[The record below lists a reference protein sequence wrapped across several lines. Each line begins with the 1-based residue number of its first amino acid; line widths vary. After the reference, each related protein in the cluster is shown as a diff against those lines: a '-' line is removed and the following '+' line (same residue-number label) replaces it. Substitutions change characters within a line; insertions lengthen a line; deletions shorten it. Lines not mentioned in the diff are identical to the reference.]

1 MGAQGWRIFV
11 AAAAHLVAADRIQL
25 FGPENASLPFPT
37 WSGGLDLLSTDPPI
51 FLLRGFVS
59 SGEAERLLRDYEV
72 ELIPEFVRHVN
83 DTSSPAFQRCMRRF
97 PSSFCESTPA
107 AGDHCDFQSDRRVF
121 ASQAMVNVH
130 ERIASTVGVLED
142 QVEEAWLFNWDTS
155 RRGQDLHMDTYHHF
169 QFPVRIA
176 TVLVRLRDDPVG
188 VAFPLAKWPAA
199 HALAE
204 DETLIKKLSHEG
216 NELPWRGSGTGRNFK
231 SLGFLDEA
239 LAEVCRKAP
248 LRLRQKTQGAGGDAL
263 LYYHLLGDSK
273 VNMRSIHASCT
284 TESADS
290 PKIFMAKFVR
300 GGSLLGP
307 YGSLRTPPVPSELR
321 AWMDWRQER
330 SGLDTAAVWIDG
342 TDHGLLDPSAC
353 RQHKKPWFVRPA
365 SIAGGPPVL
374 SCGEPAETEYVK
386 RRPGEAFE
394 VHIVI
399 ANTGSRPWPPGT
411 VLSLRDGHTM
421 GGPAG
426 LRLQEVPVGSTVPI
440 ALQLRAPEEPGAKAY
455 SIWSL
460 ADGERV
466 PFGALLWIDAAV
478 VGNEEDISLVPD
490 DSKRLDFASSPT
502 AGLTGGGPAVGP
514 PEVKL
519 QEDAA
524 REEAEEACHE
534 QFWTDP
540 IFQELSSQTASL
552 PSVVAPDRGNP
563 RLCWSLG
570 HRFWFGE
577 LSFHHVAPPKTFV
590 FGFCLPRRCSSDRR
604 SEVDAKIA
612 KPFLRRLFASSS
624 GSDWCR
630 LELSEWTQDLE
641 LPLSQA
647 LLTLL
652 PPMLAGSLCGLGL
665 LDCSVGGVQASEPT
679 VSWQPAALRLM
690 ATLCLVVFHLASFP
704 IYASG
709 LPPGLKNFCTWACGM
724 LHDPVFAGLSAALL
738 LRGGWDSWKLQ
749 ALGQRLGRKWLRLAP
764 AGLSSRALLCGG
776 LRRIPVAPFLLGIQ
790 PRLDD
795 RLCSWTAGEA
805 ARRCTHHVCTPLF
818 GVKDALLAF
827 PPLDF
832 AGSFVEQDMV
842 RSAALVLLLSGL
854 GSSFRLLRAAAW
866 LGLLAWFFVVTRSL
880 EQCLDEQGR
889 IDGPCVPSPV
899 TPYLDLPGDSVVVA
913 AVVLWARLS
922 PSPAKNAFPVG
933 VSVTGIA
940 VAVGME
946 VQGAPRQVGKLPW
959 YLLSHLMLGFSL
971 AAFCTCR
978 ASRAPAPKWL
988 FMLDRL
994 CFGVCAV
1001 HVRVLELVFGFLR
1014 PKHAEFSWDLFLTD
1028 TLVILLGSFCL
1039 SGLLYLYI
1047 RSLEVLIVSTARFG
1061 WAACTAAARR
1071 RPEN

>member
-1 MGAQGWRIFV
+1 
-11 AAAAHLVAADRIQL
+11 
-25 FGPENASLPFPT
+25 
-37 WSGGLDLLSTDPPI
+37 
-51 FLLRGFVS
+51 
-59 SGEAERLLRDYEV
+59 
-72 ELIPEFVRHVN
+72 
-83 DTSSPAFQRCMRRF
+83 MRRF
-97 PSSFCESTPA
+97 PASFCESTPA
-107 AGDHCDFQSDRRVF
+107 AGDRCDFQSDRRVF

-130 ERIASTVGVLED
+130 ERIASTVGVRED
-142 QVEEAWLFNWDTS
+142 QVEEAWLFNWDKS

-169 QFPVRIA
+169 QFPVRVA

-204 DETLIKKLSHEG
+204 DETLIEKLSHEG

-248 LRLRQKTQGAGGDAL
+248 LRLRQKTQGAEGDAL

-284 TESADS
+284 TESADT

-321 AWMDWRQER
+321 WTGGK
-330 SGLDTAAVWIDG
+330 SAVVWTQLPCG
-342 TDHGLLDPSAC
+342 STGQTMAC
-353 RQHKKPWFVRPA
+353 RAPGPSESSGHRQDTTTATLCKGWIPVLAGSVSAEYGRREDRNVCSGSLEGTSSPGLFDRPA
-365 SIAGGPPVL
+365 SLAVHQLCPAESQPQREQILRWVFASGHVPG
-374 SCGEPAETEYVK
+374 SREEPAETEPNAQQLTGAHWYVQ
-386 RRPGEAFE
+386 RRPGEDFE
-394 VHIVI
+394 VHVVI

-426 LRLQEVPVGSTVPI
+426 LRLQEVPVGSTLRI
-440 ALQLRAPEEPGAKAY
+440 ALPLRAPEEPGAKAY

-478 VGNEEDISLVPD
+478 VGNEEDISVVPD
-490 DSKRLDFASSPT
+490 DSKRLDLESSPT
-502 AGLTGGGPAVGP
+502 AGITGAGPAVGP
-514 PEVKL
+514 LGAKL
-519 QEDAA
+519 HEDAA

-590 FGFCLPRRCSSDRR
+590 FGFCLPRSCSSDRR

-624 GSDWCR
+624 GPGLHCFRRGAQITRDGKIMMADAVAVVR
-630 LELSEWTQDLE
+630 
-641 LPLSQA
+641 
-647 LLTLL
+647 
-652 PPMLAGSLCGLGL
+652 PMLAGPRFFFAGGGTVGSCRLLAKGLGG
-665 LDCSVGGVQASEPT
+665 SGYGSHQQASAREHYF
-679 VSWQPAALRLM
+679 VADFEG
-690 ATLCLVVFHLASFP
+690 VVAESL
-704 IYASG
+704 
-709 LPPGLKNFCTWACGM
+709 TCG
-724 LHDPVFAGLSAALL
+724 D
-738 LRGGWDSWKLQ
+738 
-749 ALGQRLGRKWLRLAP
+749 
-764 AGLSSRALLCGG
+764 
-776 LRRIPVAPFLLGIQ
+776 LLGIQ

-795 RLCSWTAGEA
+795 RLCSWTAEEA
-805 ARRCTHHVCTPLF
+805 RPSVTCGSAGSTLF
-818 GVKDALLAF
+818 APQLVDVQVRSAF

-842 RSAALVLLLSGL
+842 RSAALVLLLSGVGIRDL
-854 GSSFRLLRAAAW
+854 PVHSCVW
-866 LGLLAWFFVVTRSL
+866 LGLLAWFFVVTRSKAEAQFL
-880 EQCLDEQGR
+880 PPSR
-889 IDGPCVPSPV
+889 IKISR
-899 TPYLDLPGDSVVVA
+899 LRPGDSVPGSE
-913 AVVLWARLS
+913 ARHTLIQ
-922 PSPAKNAFPVG
+922 VG
-933 VSVTGIA
+933 VSVAGIA
-940 VAVGME
+940 VAVG
-946 VQGAPRQVGKLPW
+946 
-959 YLLSHLMLGFSL
+959 
-971 AAFCTCR
+971 
-978 ASRAPAPKWL
+978 
-988 FMLDRL
+988 
-994 CFGVCAV
+994 
-1001 HVRVLELVFGFLR
+1001 FLR
-1014 PKHAEFSWDLFLTD
+1014 PNHAEFSWDLFLPVPT
-1028 TLVILLGSFCL
+1028 VVLLGSFCL
-1039 SGLLYLYI
+1039 SGLLYLYV
-1047 RSLEVLIVSTARFG
+1047 RSLEVLVVSTARFG